1 MNKKLTCKFNFRLHL
16 TPPPRKKHGKT
27 LIKPVYKESFP

>member
-16 TPPPRKKHGKT
+16 TPPPKKHGKI